1 MGWGWVCCVMFII
14 FSLILGTKKKG
25 MSLPWQDFTAT
36 GAVPNVQNAS
46 CPCGYVAA
54 ASVKIKR

>member
-1 MGWGWVCCVMFII
+1 MLCDVFFLFCFFLDSGDQKERHESPLAGFYCH
-14 FSLILGTKKKG
+14 
-25 MSLPWQDFTAT
+25 
-36 GAVPNVQNAS
+36 GAVPNVQNTS